1 MGFGGF
7 LHLDFSH
14 NYPEFLAQLVLN
26 FDAVGMK
33 FKLDRNRSI
42 NVKAADVHMVYGI
55 PSGGKEIVD
64 AKNSNED
71 YKEVLNSYKRYHG
84 GVLSNNVN
92 KLVSKLAL
100 VESPLDDDWKRNF
113 LVLVVNCCIK
123 SIQNQ
128 QPYLRRFLHTA
139 IDVNRISEYDW
150 CSYTM

>member
-128 QPYLRRFLHTA
+128 QPYLRFLHTA